1 MIRKAL
7 KEDISDMLEVVK
19 SNTDDL
25 EMVERIKHNFEQA
38 FIEHKF
44 APVYFVLESNGKIAS
59 IGGVTQMPINYRAYG
74 LHSLWTH
81 KDFQNQGF
89 ASKIV
94 NRRIEYVKSLRRHK
108 DDDYLIFISTLIP
121 EFFTKFGFETAT
133 QFNVN
138 KSQVMFLRV

>member
-1 MIRKAL
+1 MIRKAT
-7 KEDISDMLEVVK
+7 KEDIPEMLEVVK

-25 EMVERIKHNFEQA
+25 EMVERIKYIFEQA

-44 APVYFVLESNGKIAS
+44 APVYFVLESNNKIAS

-81 KDFQNQGF
+81 KDFQNQDF
-89 ASKIV
+89 ASQIV
-94 NRRIEYVKSLRRHK
+94 NKRIEYVKSLRRHEN
-108 DDDYLIFISTLIP
+108 DDYLIFISTLIP
-121 EFFTKFGFETAT
+121 DFFTKFGFKIAT

-138 KSQVMFLRV
+138 ESQVMFLRV